1 MMRLVR
7 RTIFFSL
14 IIFSG
19 FVSRALA
26 ANDVLLP
33 LPFENG
39 TSKTEYQ
46 WISDSFTVM
55 MADLLD
61 TPGLVVL
68 SPEEVAAA
76 YEKAGLRSGAPMT
89 RAGEIKLAETLQAN
103 LALVGA
109 YEVLE
114 DKNTKTISI
123 TAKLIDTREG
133 RVKPYTFSGLLSD
146 LQAMQGIL
154 AWNILYERDPALPY
168 SQDQLR
174 RRAKMVPPKAYEFY
188 VKGMQ
193 APDLK
198 SREIFVK
205 RAIKEYN
212 EAEPVGH
219 YAQALFQLGL
229 VKFKNKEYAEAER
242 NFRELI
248 KDDPYYLEGL
258 FYQGLAANYQ
268 NRFDESLESFEKLVA
283 ILPLV
288 EVLNNAGVVALAKAD
303 LPRAIMSLQRAALSA
318 QKDDTIRFNHG
329 YALWKN
335 KNYDAAVAE
344 FKSVVTANPRDGEAQ
359 YLLAKCLKASGREQE
374 SVVADQEARKYL
386 ANYAKWEV
394 LTDVEKMTKIPNL
407 SRLKTDFN
415 RATFYKLIRK
425 QSYSLGTPSVQS
437 RRAVQSLEQARH
449 YLNEKRDAEALTEL
463 QNAINGDPTLAEAH
477 YLRGQIFQRR
487 NELDTALSSYSAA
500 IYWNPRLVGAHVAL
514 GQLYLARND
523 RARAMSHSKLA
534 TEIDPTDREALNL
547 KRQVETSK

>member
-1 MMRLVR
+1 MRLVR
-7 RTIFFSL
+7 TTLYFTILILSGFSL
-14 IIFSG
+14 Q
-19 FVSRALA
+19 AHA

-89 RAGEIKLAETLQAN
+89 RASEIKLAETLQAN

-114 DKNTKTISI
+114 DKSTKTISI

-174 RRAKMVPPKAYEFY
+174 RRARMVPPKAYEFY

-268 NRFDESLESFEKLVA
+268 NHFSDSLDAFEKLV
-283 ILPLV
+283 IGLPMV
-288 EVLNNAGVVALAKAD
+288 EVLNNAGVAALAKAD
-303 LPRAIMSLQRAALSA
+303 LPRAIMHLQRASLSA
-318 QKDDTIRFNHG
+318 QNDDTIRFNHG

-344 FKSVVTANPRDGEAQ
+344 FKAAVMVNPKDGEAQ
-359 YLLAKCLKASGREQE
+359 YLLAKCLKSAGREQE
-374 SVVADQEARKYL
+374 SVGADQEARKYL
-386 ANYAKWEV
+386 GNYAKWEV
-394 LTDVEKMTKIPNL
+394 LPEAEKLTKIPNL
-407 SRLKTDFN
+407 TRLKTDFN
-415 RATFYKLIRK
+415 RTIFYKLIRK
-425 QSYSLGTPSVQS
+425 QSYSLGAPSVQS
-437 RRAVQSLEQARH
+437 RRAVQSLERARQFM
-449 YLNEKRDAEALTEL
+449 NEKRDAEALTEL
-463 QNAINGDPTLAEAH
+463 QNATNGDPTLAEAH
-477 YLRGQIFQRR
+477 YLRGQILQRR
-487 NELDTALSSYSAA
+487 NELETALSSFSAA

-523 RARAMSHSKLA
+523 RARALSHSKLA
-534 TEIDPTDREALNL
+534 TEIDPTDRDALNL
-547 KRQVETSK
+547 KRQVETSR

>member
-1 MMRLVR
+1 MRLVR
-7 RTIFFSL
+7 TAVYFTILILSGFSL
-14 IIFSG
+14 S
-19 FVSRALA
+19 AHA

-39 TSKTEYQ
+39 TFKTEYQ

-55 MADLLD
+55 MAGLLD
-61 TPGLVVL
+61 TPGLIVL
-68 SPEEVAAA
+68 SPEEVVAT

-89 RAGEIKLAETLQAN
+89 RASEIKLAETLQAN
-103 LALVGA
+103 LVLVGA

-114 DKNTKTISI
+114 DKSTKTISI
-123 TAKLIDTREG
+123 TAKLIDIREG

-188 VKGMQ
+188 VKSMQ

-229 VKFKNKEYAEAER
+229 VKYKNKEYAEAEK

-268 NRFDESLESFEKLVA
+268 NHFSESLEAFEKLA
-283 ILPLV
+283 SALPMV
-288 EVLNNAGVVALAKAD
+288 EVLNNAGVVALSKSD
-303 LPRAIMSLQRAALSA
+303 LPRAIMHLQRAALSA
-318 QKDDTIRFNHG
+318 KSDDTIRFNHG
-329 YALWKN
+329 FALWKN

-344 FKSVVTANPRDGEAQ
+344 FKAVVMVNPKDGEAQ
-359 YLLAKCLKASGREQE
+359 YLLAKSLKAAGREQE
-374 SVVADQEARKYL
+374 SVGADQEARKYL
-386 ANYAKWEV
+386 GNYAKWEV
-394 LTDVEKMTKIPNL
+394 LPDAEKLTRIPNL
-407 SRLKTDFN
+407 TRLKTDFN
-415 RATFYKLIRK
+415 RTTFYKLIRK

-437 RRAVQSLEQARH
+437 RRAVQSLEQAR
-449 YLNEKRDAEALTEL
+449 LFLTEKRDAEALTEL

-477 YLRGQIFQRR
+477 YLRGQIFQRK
-487 NELDTALSSYSAA
+487 NEADTALSAFSAA

-514 GQLYLARND
+514 GQIYLARND
-523 RARAMSHSKLA
+523 RARALSHSKLA
-534 TEIDPTDREALNL
+534 TEIDPSDRDALNL
-547 KRQVETSK
+547 KRQVETNR

>member
-1 MMRLVR
+1 MRLVR
-7 RTIFFSL
+7 TAVYFTILILSGFSL
-14 IIFSG
+14 S
-19 FVSRALA
+19 AHA

-39 TSKTEYQ
+39 TFKTEYQ

-55 MADLLD
+55 MAGLLD
-61 TPGLVVL
+61 TPGLIVL
-68 SPEEVAAA
+68 SPEEVVAT

-89 RAGEIKLAETLQAN
+89 RASEIKLAETLQAN
-103 LALVGA
+103 LVLVGA

-114 DKNTKTISI
+114 DKSTKTISI
-123 TAKLIDTREG
+123 TAKLIDIREG

-188 VKGMQ
+188 VKSMQ

-229 VKFKNKEYAEAER
+229 VKYKNKEYAEAEK

-268 NRFDESLESFEKLVA
+268 NHFSESLEAFEKLA
-283 ILPLV
+283 SALPMV
-288 EVLNNAGVVALAKAD
+288 EVLNNAGVVALSKAD
-303 LPRAIMSLQRAALSA
+303 LPRAIMHLQRAALSA
-318 QKDDTIRFNHG
+318 QSDDTIRFNHG
-329 YALWKN
+329 FALWKN

-344 FKSVVTANPRDGEAQ
+344 FKAVVMVNPKDGEAQ
-359 YLLAKCLKASGREQE
+359 YLLAKSLKAAGREQE
-374 SVVADQEARKYL
+374 SVGADQEARKYL
-386 ANYAKWEV
+386 GNYAKWEV
-394 LTDVEKMTKIPNL
+394 LPDAEKLTRIPNL
-407 SRLKTDFN
+407 TRLKTDFN
-415 RATFYKLIRK
+415 RTTFYKLIRK

-437 RRAVQSLEQARH
+437 RRAVQSLEQAR
-449 YLNEKRDAEALTEL
+449 LFLTEKRDAEALTEL

-477 YLRGQIFQRR
+477 YLRGQIFQRK
-487 NELDTALSSYSAA
+487 NEADTALSAFSAA

-514 GQLYLARND
+514 GQIYLARND
-523 RARAMSHSKLA
+523 RARALSHSKLA
-534 TEIDPTDREALNL
+534 TEIDPSDRDALNL
-547 KRQVETSK
+547 KRQVETNR

>member
-1 MMRLVR
+1 MRLVR
-7 RTIFFSL
+7 TAVYFTILILSGFSL
-14 IIFSG
+14 S
-19 FVSRALA
+19 AHA

-39 TSKTEYQ
+39 TFKTEYQ

-55 MADLLD
+55 MAGLLD
-61 TPGLVVL
+61 TPGLIVL
-68 SPEEVAAA
+68 SPEEVAAT

-89 RAGEIKLAETLQAN
+89 RASEIKLAETLQAN
-103 LALVGA
+103 LVLVGA

-114 DKNTKTISI
+114 DKSTKTISI
-123 TAKLIDTREG
+123 TAKLIDIREG

-188 VKGMQ
+188 VKSMQ

-229 VKFKNKEYAEAER
+229 VKYKNKEYAEAEK

-268 NRFDESLESFEKLVA
+268 NHFSESLEAFEKLA
-283 ILPLV
+283 SALPMV
-288 EVLNNAGVVALAKAD
+288 EVLNNAGVVALSKAD
-303 LPRAIMSLQRAALSA
+303 LPRAIMHLQRAALSA
-318 QKDDTIRFNHG
+318 QSDDTIRFNHG
-329 YALWKN
+329 FALWKN

-344 FKSVVTANPRDGEAQ
+344 FKAVVMVNPKDGEAQ
-359 YLLAKCLKASGREQE
+359 YLLAKSLKAAGREQE
-374 SVVADQEARKYL
+374 SVGADQEARKYL
-386 ANYAKWEV
+386 GNYAKWEV
-394 LTDVEKMTKIPNL
+394 LPDAEKLTRIPNL
-407 SRLKTDFN
+407 TRLKTDFN
-415 RATFYKLIRK
+415 RTTFYKLIRK

-437 RRAVQSLEQARH
+437 RRAVQSLEQAR
-449 YLNEKRDAEALTEL
+449 LFLTEKRDAEALTEL

-477 YLRGQIFQRR
+477 YLRGQIFQRK
-487 NELDTALSSYSAA
+487 NEADTALSAFSAA

-514 GQLYLARND
+514 GQIYLARND
-523 RARAMSHSKLA
+523 RARALSHSKLA
-534 TEIDPTDREALNL
+534 TEIDPSDRDALNL
-547 KRQVETSK
+547 KRQVETNR

>member
-1 MMRLVR
+1 MQFVR
-7 RTIFFSL
+7 TAIYFTIFMLSSFSL
-14 IIFSG
+14 Q
-19 FVSRALA
+19 VHA
-26 ANDVLLP
+26 ANDVLVP

-61 TPGLVVL
+61 MPGLIVL

-89 RAGEIKLAETLQAN
+89 RASEIKMAETLQAN

-109 YEVLE
+109 YEILE
-114 DKNTKTISI
+114 DKTTKTISI
-123 TAKLIDTREG
+123 TAKLIDIREG

-174 RRAKMVPPKAYEFY
+174 RRARMVPPKAYEFY
-188 VKGMQ
+188 VKSMQ

-229 VKFKNKEYAEAER
+229 VKYKNKDYAEAER

-268 NRFDESLESFEKLVA
+268 NHFSDSLDAFEKLA
-283 ILPLV
+283 IGLPMV

-303 LPRAIMSLQRAALSA
+303 LPRAIMHLQRASLSA
-318 QKDDTIRFNHG
+318 KNDDTIRFNYG

-335 KNYDAAVAE
+335 KNYEAAAAE
-344 FKSVVTANPRDGEAQ
+344 FKAAAMVNPKDGEAQ
-359 YLLAKCLKASGREQE
+359 YLLAKSLKAAGREQE
-374 SVVADQEARKYL
+374 SIGADQEARKYL
-386 ANYAKWEV
+386 GNYAKWEV
-394 LTDVEKMTKIPNL
+394 LPEAEKLTKIPNL
-407 SRLKTDFN
+407 TRLKTDFN
-415 RATFYKLIRK
+415 RTTFYKLIRK
-425 QSYSLGTPSVQS
+425 QSYNPGTPSVQS
-437 RRAVQSLEQARH
+437 RRAVQSLEQARQF
-449 YLNEKRDAEALTEL
+449 LTEKRDAEALAEL

-477 YLRGQIFQRR
+477 YLRGQIFQRK
-487 NELDTALSSYSAA
+487 NEADTALSAFSAA
-500 IYWNPRLVGAHVAL
+500 ITGIHDWSERTL
-514 GQLYLARND
+514 R
-523 RARAMSHSKLA
+523 
-534 TEIDPTDREALNL
+534 
-547 KRQVETSK
+547 

>member
-1 MMRLVR
+1 MRLVR
-7 RTIFFSL
+7 TTIYFTILILSGFSL
-14 IIFSG
+14 SA
-19 FVSRALA
+19 RA

-39 TSKTEYQ
+39 ASRTEYQ

-55 MADLLD
+55 MAGLLD

-89 RAGEIKLAETLQAN
+89 RASEIKLAETLQAN
-103 LALVGA
+103 LVLVGA
-109 YEVLE
+109 YEILE
-114 DKNTKTISI
+114 DKGTKTISI
-123 TAKLIDTREG
+123 TAKLIDIREG

-174 RRAKMVPPKAYEFY
+174 RRARMVPPKAYEFY
-188 VKGMQ
+188 VKSMQ

-229 VKFKNKEYAEAER
+229 VKYKNKEYAEAER

-258 FYQGLAANYQ
+258 FYQGLATNYQ
-268 NRFDESLESFEKLVA
+268 NHFSESLDAFEKLA
-283 ILPLV
+283 AGLPLV

-303 LPRAIMSLQRAALSA
+303 LPRAMMHLQRASLSA
-318 QKDDTIRFNHG
+318 QNDDTIRFNYG

-335 KNYDAAVAE
+335 KNYEAAATE
-344 FKSVVTANPRDGEAQ
+344 FKAAAMVNPKDGEAQ
-359 YLLAKCLKASGREQE
+359 YLLAKSLKAAGREPE
-374 SVVADQEARKYL
+374 SAGADQEARKYL
-386 ANYAKWEV
+386 GNYAKWEV
-394 LTDVEKMTKIPNL
+394 LPEAEKLTKIPNL
-407 SRLKTDFN
+407 TRLKTDFN
-415 RATFYKLIRK
+415 RTTFYKLIRK
-425 QSYSLGTPSVQS
+425 QSYSPGTPSVQS
-437 RRAVQSLEQARH
+437 RRAVQSLEQARQF
-449 YLNEKRDAEALTEL
+449 LTEKRDAEALTEL

-487 NELDTALSSYSAA
+487 NETDTALSAFSAA

-523 RARAMSHSKLA
+523 RARALSHSKLA
-534 TEIDPTDREALNL
+534 TEIDPSDREALNL
-547 KRQVETSK
+547 KRQVETSR